1 MEEQTLF
8 ENEFD
13 RQYGDSYRESNSS
26 ATNPDHQL
34 PGNSEADSGQ
44 SLTNENGAD
53 TEAAKTLAKQVMPK
67 TLGKSEIYGYPVQDF
82 INRELPSGRPGNSR
96 HDFARKLLYDLIC
109 LYRGDGE
116 HAKRDLLEQAWVQ
129 EIVDERGMAEI
140 DRLTEWAL
148 KMYHKREAE
157 NFNAPQPSKEMR
169 QAIREVTGR
178 SYSVLVS
185 EDLAKATGQVVAELG
200 NVLGT
205 LERIGLELKKLASE
219 YPLLQLL
226 IFRKKLK
233 YYPTAFFVG
242 GGFAMTLLTRCW
254 YYWYGKPGK
263 KNRLN
268 SLVLLIGRMGGG
280 KQIAVD
286 LYRIMMEPI
295 KMADAAQIAALNNW
309 NRERDQNNGGQKN
322 KTVRPAG
329 IYRAL
334 PSETS
339 TAALR
344 EAEANAH
351 EIIDGED
358 YYLHVS
364 VFDSELQ
371 NTLSQL
377 TRSYMNALQTY
388 WLKCYHSE
396 PHGAYL
402 KTSSAPVGETDV
414 HFNACYT
421 GTEDAMKALNTEK
434 NCVNGLMSRF
444 TAVPNADSNFEM
456 MEVHPYDEAARQ
468 NEADIKEW
476 AYRLDA
482 CKGEIPC
489 QLLSD
494 ALQQWTTR
502 RMADAGEDKD
512 YAEEDL
518 IKRPNWHAANFSLP
532 YIITRHWDKMVQ
544 DADGRWKCGPDF
556 KVDKTDVRLAILIA
570 NAQLAFQEYYCKAI
584 LEKYYDNLA
593 AEKASNVRHQQRT
606 LLAYRRLPVFFTS
619 EDVKREY
626 GYDSIGSVCSR
637 LKHLCDDG
645 LAKKIRKGPDKGK
658 YQKLA

>member
-1 MEEQTLF
+1 MEQDLF
-8 ENEFD
+8 INEFD

-34 PGNSEADSGQ
+34 PSNTAVEDGGQ
-44 SLTNENGAD
+44 SSTN
-53 TEAAKTLAKQVMPK
+53 EAAKELAAQVKPRD
-67 TLGKSEIYGYPVQDF
+67 LENDEVYGYDVQDF
-82 INRELPSGRPGNSR
+82 INAMLPGGRPGNSR
-96 HDFARKLLYDLIC
+96 HDFARRLIYDLIC
-109 LYRGDGE
+109 IYRGDIE
-116 HAKRDLLEQAWVQ
+116 HAKRILLKQVWAQ
-129 EIVDERGMAEI
+129 EVVDERGMAEI
-140 DRLTEWAL
+140 DRLAEWAL
-148 KMYHKREAE
+148 KMYRKREAE

-169 QAIREVTGR
+169 GAIREVTGR
-178 SYSVLVS
+178 AYSMLVR
-185 EDLAKATGQVVAELG
+185 EDMAKATGQAVATMDSI
-200 NVLGT
+200 LGT
-205 LERIGLELKKLASE
+205 LERIGRELKKLAPH
-219 YPLLQLL
+219 YPLLALL
-226 IFRKKLK
+226 FFRQKLK
-233 YYPTAFFVG
+233 YYAAAFFVG
-242 GGFAMTLLTRCW
+242 GAFAMTLMTRCW
-254 YYWYGKPGK
+254 YYWYGKPGRRC
-263 KNRLN
+263 RLN

-286 LYRIMMEPI
+286 LYRIMMEPV
-295 KMADAAQIAALNNW
+295 KKADAAQIAALNNW
-309 NRERDQNNGGQKN
+309 NREKDQNNGGQKN
-322 KTVRPAG
+322 KTPRPAG

-351 EIIDGED
+351 EMLDGTD
-358 YYLHVS
+358 FFLHVS
-364 VFDSELQ
+364 TFDSELQ

-377 TRSYMNALQTY
+377 NRSYMNALQTY
-388 WLKCYHSE
+388 WLKSFHNE

-414 HFNACYT
+414 HFCALYT
-421 GTEDAMKALNTEK
+421 GTEDAMKKLNTEA
-434 NCVNGLMSRF
+434 NNVNGLMSRF

-456 MEVHPYDEAARQ
+456 MEVHPYDAAAQ
-468 NEADIKEW
+468 KNEADIREW

-489 QLLSD
+489 QMLSD

-518 IKRPNWHAANFSLP
+518 VKRPNWHAANFALP
-532 YIITRHWDKMVQ
+532 YIVSRHWDKMVQ

-556 KVDKTDVRLAILIA
+556 KIDKTDVKLAILIA
-570 NAQLAFQEYYCKAI
+570 NAQLAFQEYYCKSI
-584 LEKYYDNLA
+584 LEKHYDNLA
-593 AEKASNVRHQQRT
+593 TERASNVRHQQRT
-606 LLAYRRLPVFFTS
+606 LLAYRRLPNPFTS

-626 GYDSIGSVCSR
+626 GYDSVGSVCSR

-658 YQKLA
+658 YQKLS